1 MAEVRIEHL
10 VKIFPGGLRA
20 VDDVNLKITDGEF
33 LILLG
38 PSGCGK
44 TTTLRCVAGL
54 ERQTSGNIWIGDRI
68 VNTLSPGERDIAFVF
83 QFYALYPHLNAYE
96 NIAFPLR
103 ATKVPRDE
111 IDRRVKEVADILRIH
126 HILYKRPKSLG
137 SGEQQR
143 VALGRAIIRRPQVFL
158 MDEPLTNLDAALRSD
173 MRVELKHLQQ
183 ELAITVLYVTHDQ
196 TEAMS
201 MGHRIAI
208 MNRGVLQQVGTPL
221 EVYQNPA
228 TLFVAGFIGN
238 PPMNL
243 IPVRRVGDVLEGTD
257 SPLRL
262 VLGPH
267 MADQIKQRQ
276 SAMPS
281 AGSEPVPSTS
291 PGQTLSPGAGGNEL
305 VLGARAEDIHLTG
318 CGNPGDL
325 SAIVA
330 TREPLG
336 DETIYSVALNGRLIL
351 ITTGPTVYFK
361 PGDKVEL
368 HFDRSRIRVFDAA
381 TEKALL

>member
-1 MAEVRIEHL
+1 MAEVRIERL

-20 VDDVNLKITDGEF
+20 VDEVNLKITDGEF
-33 LILLG
+33 LVLLG

-54 ERQTSGNIWIGDRI
+54 ERQTSGDIWIGDRI
-68 VNTLSPGERDIAFVF
+68 VNALSPGERDIAFVF

-126 HILYKRPKSLG
+126 PILRKRPRSLG

-183 ELAITVLYVTHDQ
+183 ELAATVLYVTHDQ

-208 MNRGVLQQVGTPL
+208 MNLGVLQQVGTPL

-228 TLFVAGFIGN
+228 TLFVARFIGN

-262 VLGPH
+262 VLGSP
-267 MADQIKQRQ
+267 MADPIKQRQ
-276 SAMPS
+276 RA
-281 AGSEPVPSTS
+281 VPSTS
-291 PGQTLSPGAGGNEL
+291 SGQVSSPWAGGHEL
-305 VLGARAEDIHLTG
+305 VLGARAEDIRLTG

-325 SAIVA
+325 TAIVA

-336 DETIYSVALNGRLIL
+336 DETLYSVALNGRLIL
-351 ITTGPTVYFK
+351 ITTDPTARFK

-381 TEKALL
+381 TEKALI